1 MLALT
6 DQVDA
11 HQKLQEG
18 LKKQIADYQDNELR
32 MEQKQT
38 EMLEKITESRD
49 AYEQLESLKSQADEE
64 N

>member
-1 MLALT
+1 
-6 DQVDA
+6 
-11 HQKLQEG
+11 
-18 LKKQIADYQDNELR
+18 

-38 EMLEKITESRD
+38 DMLEKITESRD